1 MSAGV
6 LAMRLRLALLRHQ
19 LPIEVDRVL
28 SDADYAVQVWGLCME
43 VGDPALIALAERLL
57 PSPAAPVPPAIEAPP
72 PAAADPGPSDDPAPP
87 RERRY
92 LRGAR

>member
-1 MSAGV
+1 MSFGV

-19 LPIEVDRVL
+19 LPIEAERLL
-28 SDADYAVQVWGLCME
+28 SDADYAVQVWGLCVE

-57 PSPAAPVPPAIEAPP
+57 PSQVAPAIEASPP
-72 PAAADPGPSDDPAPP
+72 DVADAGSNDEPAPP

>member
-1 MSAGV
+1 MSFGV

-19 LPIEVDRVL
+19 LPIEAERLL
-28 SDADYAVQVWGLCME
+28 SDADYAVQVWGLCVE

-57 PSPAAPVPPAIEAPP
+57 PTQVAPVPPAIEASPP
-72 PAAADPGPSDDPAPP
+72 DVADAGSNDEPAPP